1 MTRGKVDK
9 LVVGILQH
17 TLPESCVGVVM
28 RGKVDKLVVGNLQH
42 TLPESCVGV
51 RM

>member
-1 MTRGKVDK
+1 MRGKSTLCLSIVWVLGCDEGKVDK

-17 TLPESCVGVVM
+17 TVPESCVGF
-28 RGKVDKLVVGNLQH
+28 
-42 TLPESCVGV
+42 

>member
-1 MTRGKVDK
+1 MTGKVEK

-17 TLPESCVGVVM
+17 TLVWVLRCDE
-28 RGKVDKLVVGNLQH
+28 GKGLQH
-42 TLPESCVGV
+42 TLSESCVGV